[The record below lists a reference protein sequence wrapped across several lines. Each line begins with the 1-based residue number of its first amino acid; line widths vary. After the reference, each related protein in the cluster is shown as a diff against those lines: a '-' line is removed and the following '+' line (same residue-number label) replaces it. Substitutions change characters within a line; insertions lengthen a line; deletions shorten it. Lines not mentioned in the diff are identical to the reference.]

1 MKKQIKRLSLH
12 SETLRHLQI
21 NSLVHAV
28 GGSFPTSTECII
40 ATGCECNTQD
50 PACTLPP
57 TACLGT
63 CSC

>member
-1 MKKQIKRLSLH
+1 MKKQIKRISLH
-12 SETLRHLQI
+12 RETVRHLQI
-21 NSLVHAV
+21 DSLAHAV
-28 GGSFPTSTECII
+28 GGNFPTSAECII

-57 TACLGT
+57 SACLRS